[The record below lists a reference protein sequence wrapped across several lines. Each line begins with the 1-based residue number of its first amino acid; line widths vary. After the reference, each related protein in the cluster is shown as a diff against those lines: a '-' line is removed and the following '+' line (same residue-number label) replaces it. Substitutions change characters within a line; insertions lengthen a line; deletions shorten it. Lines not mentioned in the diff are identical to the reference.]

1 MHVHALCLIRVY
13 VICAIPKEVRIVR
26 QMNQMKKVLSR
37 HGLFDKLK
45 HMKAPKHIEIYVRID
60 VKLVKS

>member
-1 MHVHALCLIRVY
+1 M
-13 VICAIPKEVRIVR
+13 ICAIPKEVRIVR
-26 QMNQMKKVLSR
+26 QMNQLKKVLSR